1 MQLAYTLHLMPSV
14 AQRFR
19 EHRTNLMVPAAA
31 PFEYGSTPESA
42 FRATPTHTERRTER
56 RLIGVT

>member
-1 MQLAYTLHLMPSV
+1 MPSV